1 MLACSWNEALANCQL
16 RIFWATSVE
25 SSRRSRVHEHL
36 CISLRALWVPPLTR
50 TFSKRC
56 QLIFFFTCITIRNI
70 TTYIHEEI
78 MRFWIYLKLS
88 QKSAQRTQNSNIDFQ
103 KRIKFFYAH
112 KQEESR
118 EEQFFEMFS
127 HVESDLFRDLDR
139 LHPPTWENL
148 RLWKT
153 VVDSLQWF

>member
-1 MLACSWNEALANCQL
+1 
-16 RIFWATSVE
+16 
-25 SSRRSRVHEHL
+25 
-36 CISLRALWVPPLTR
+36 
-50 TFSKRC
+50 
-56 QLIFFFTCITIRNI
+56 
-70 TTYIHEEI
+70 

-88 QKSAQRTQNSNIDFQ
+88 QKSAQRTQNSNFDFQ